1 MWQVTCP
8 ARAGGGRQA
17 GAQVRETAGVPA
29 WPASPAPPA
38 TGGWCWTLS
47 RVRELAAVR
56 AELRDHLASGGP
68 GATPVADDHVDRLV
82 LAFDELASNALR
94 HGGGEVRAAV
104 RTSGGN
110 WLIEV
115 RDGDPTRAP
124 APAVGRD
131 PGLGG
136 LGLYLIADVA
146 VEHGW
151 QVRDG
156 HKCVWALIP
165 RETAGSS

>member
-1 MWQVTCP
+1 MT
-8 ARAGGGRQA
+8 
-17 GAQVRETAGVPA
+17 ETAGAPV
-29 WPASPAPPA
+29 WPASPPPPSA
-38 TGGWCWTLS
+38 GGWCWGLT
-47 RVRELAAVR
+47 RVHELPAVR
-56 AELRDHLASGGP
+56 AELREHLARRGP
-68 GATPVADDHVDRLV
+68 GAAPVPADHVDQVV

-94 HGGGEVRAAV
+94 HGGGEVLAAV
-104 RTSGGN
+104 RDSGPN

-115 RDGDPTRAP
+115 RDGDATRAP

-146 VEHGW
+146 VAHGW

-156 HKCVWALIP
+156 HKSVWALIP
-165 RETAGSS
+165 RGAARSW